1 MNNKTIV
8 DIFVDGARKGWNI
21 AVASIVPNVI
31 MAFAV
36 IQVLKITGLLQL
48 LGNVFAPVMAIF
60 GLPGEAAM
68 VLLAAWIANGGG
80 VGVAASL
87 FTAGT
92 LNDAHVTILLPA
104 IFLMGAQLQFMGRCL
119 GTIGV
124 QSGLYAAYFSISV
137 INAMGAM
144 LLTRLILSF
153 Y

>member
-1 MNNKTIV
+1 MNNKTV
-8 DIFVDGARKGWNI
+8 ADIFVDGARKGWNI

-48 LGNVFAPVMAIF
+48 LGNVFSPVMAIF

-92 LNDAHVTILLPA
+92 INDAHVTILLPA

>member
-8 DIFVDGARKGWNI
+8 DIFVDGARKGWTVGVN
-21 AVASIVPNVI
+21 SIVPNVI

-48 LGNVFAPVMAIF
+48 LGNVFAPIMAIF

-68 VLLAAWIANGGG
+68 VLLAAWVANGGG

-92 LNDAHVTILLPA
+92 ISDVHVTILLPA

-124 QSGLYAAYFSISV
+124 QTRLYAAYFSISI

-144 LLTRLILSF
+144 VLTRLILSF

>member
-1 MNNKTIV
+1 MNNKTV
-8 DIFVDGARKGWNI
+8 ADIFVDGARKGWNI

-36 IQVLKITGLLQL
+36 IQVLKITGLLQM
-48 LGNVFAPVMAIF
+48 LGSVFAPIMAIF

-68 VLLAAWIANGGG
+68 VLLAAWIANGG

-92 LNDAHVTILLPA
+92 INDVHVTILLPA

-124 QSGLYAAYFSISV
+124 QSSLYKVYFSISV

>member
-1 MNNKTIV
+1 MNNKTIA

-36 IQVLKITGLLQL
+36 IQVLKITGLLQM
-48 LGNVFAPVMAIF
+48 LGGVFAPVMAIF

-87 FTAGT
+87 FTAGVI
-92 LNDAHVTILLPA
+92 NDAQVTILLPA

-144 LLTRLILSF
+144 LLTRLILTF

>member
-1 MNNKTIV
+1 MNHKTVV

-48 LGNVFAPVMAIF
+48 LGNVFSPVMAIF

-92 LNDAHVTILLPA
+92 INDVHVTILLPA

-124 QSGLYAAYFSISV
+124 QSGLYAAYFSISI

>member
-1 MNNKTIV
+1 MNNKTIA

-36 IQVLKITGLLQL
+36 IQVLKITGLLQM
-48 LGNVFAPVMAIF
+48 LGGVFAPIMAVF

-92 LNDAHVTILLPA
+92 INNDSIVLLNKQAPGATPGCSNKGRKRFMLSGRETKRTVAKRVVNLL
-104 IFLMGAQLQFMGRCL
+104 GA
-119 GTIGV
+119 V
-124 QSGLYAAYFSISV
+124 
-137 INAMGAM
+137 
-144 LLTRLILSF
+144 SF
-153 Y
+153 PYK

>member
-1 MNNKTIV
+1 MNNKTV
-8 DIFVDGARKGWNI
+8 ADIFVDGARKGWNI

-48 LGNVFAPVMAIF
+48 LGSVFAPIMAIF

-92 LNDAHVTILLPA
+92 INDAQVTILLPA

-144 LLTRLILSF
+144 LLTRLILTF

>member
-80 VGVAASL
+80 VGVAASSS
-87 FTAGT
+87 TAS
-92 LNDAHVTILLPA
+92 
-104 IFLMGAQLQFMGRCL
+104 AQKAER
-119 GTIGV
+119 
-124 QSGLYAAYFSISV
+124 
-137 INAMGAM
+137 
-144 LLTRLILSF
+144 TRST
-153 Y
+153 

>member
-1 MNNKTIV
+1 MNHKTIV
-8 DIFVDGARKGWNI
+8 DIFVEGARKGWN
-21 AVASIVPNVI
+21 VGVSSIIPNVI
-31 MAFAV
+31 MAFSV
-36 IQVLKITGLLQL
+36 IQVLKVTGLLEL
-48 LGNVFAPVMAIF
+48 LGMAFAPIMAIF

-68 VLLAAWIANGGG
+68 VLLAAWVANGGG

-87 FTAGT
+87 FTAGVI
-92 LNDAHVTILLPA
+92 NDVHVTILLPA

-124 QSGLYAAYFSISV
+124 KSGLYTAYFSISV

-144 LLTRLILSF
+144 LLTRLILTF

>member
-1 MNNKTIV
+1 MNNKTV
-8 DIFVDGARKGWNI
+8 ADIFVDGARKGWNI

-36 IQVLKITGLLQL
+36 IQVLKITGLLQM
-48 LGNVFAPVMAIF
+48 LGSVFAPIMALF

-92 LNDAHVTILLPA
+92 INDAQVTILLPA

-124 QSGLYAAYFSISV
+124 QSNLYKVYFSISV

>member
-1 MNNKTIV
+1 MKNKY
-8 DIFVDGARKGWNI
+8 
-21 AVASIVPNVI
+21 
-31 MAFAV
+31 
-36 IQVLKITGLLQL
+36 
-48 LGNVFAPVMAIF
+48 
-60 GLPGEAAM
+60 
-68 VLLAAWIANGGG
+68 LLACYISVSLFAWLTGCDNRQTLFRQVPAEASGIDFNNRVDETDSINPLDLEFLYNGGG

-92 LNDAHVTILLPA
+92 INDAHVTILLPA